1 MYDLLLRLVGKTC
14 EIQTVDN
21 YYEGTVKEVNG
32 NILIIFDRFEE
43 KDVYVNLM
51 QFISICEED
60 SEIKKDKPKKKGF
73 FSRKNDMDLE
83 DM

>member
-32 NILIIFDRFEE
+32 NVLIIFDRFEE

-51 QFISICEED
+51 QF
-60 SEIKKDKPKKKGF
+60 KKDKPKKKGF